1 MQANESLLF
10 CLVAICA
17 KLEMLR
23 EKQELAKPIPV
34 CVKDGRQEK
43 KKKKKKNGADWI
55 FFYGLM
61 RLEFESRNKQPTR
74 KH

>member
-43 KKKKKKNGADWI
+43 KKKKKKTVLIG
-55 FFYGLM
+55 FF
-61 RLEFESRNKQPTR
+61 FTD
-74 KH
+74 